1 MIHSKGLPSELESVV
16 RDLWALRLQL
26 VKAKIGG
33 VPTSD
38 GEVTV
43 YSSQVEDLEYGN
55 ETAPENERRGSKGR
69 DGKGMPA
76 LIDTLAICYLGMVLL
91 RVPISIGD
99 LHRLA
104 RHTRLCWPLL
114 TGRFRWTA
122 LEEIPYIRAIRLV
135 PRAMRSKLLPYY
147 IGALDPRV
155 CGSL

>member
-1 MIHSKGLPSELESVV
+1 MI

-33 VPTSD
+33 VPDSD
-38 GEVTV
+38 REPTV
-43 YSSQVEDLEYGN
+43 YSSQVEGVESGN
-55 ETAPENERRGSKGR
+55 ETAQGMERKGSKGR

-104 RHTRLCWPLL
+104 RHTWLCWLLL
-114 TGRFRWTA
+114 TGRFRWVT
-122 LEEIPYIRAIRLV
+122 LEEIPYIRAIRLL
-135 PRAMRSKLLPYY
+135 PRGMRSRLLPHY

-155 CGSL
+155 RGPLKDLDSC